1 MHCGGRFRICGNN
14 VAHPGRNH
22 HLRCEYRNDCYG
34 PNCGP
39 RYVRRRQH
47 HIHDNHILS
56 IRRYRSISRPVCA
69 VLQTKNEIVNMAA
82 LAMRNFNLS
91 LGWLNNE
98 IIAFVVNLSGRRGL
112 GEKDHIFL
120 SGTFRTVRISN
131 LAKLTMN
138 FNQIL
143 LYFNNY
149 CLYLTIFIYICE
161 KFRVK
166 SWRYDSD
173 GI

>member
-1 MHCGGRFRICGNN
+1 MLDTGIFSSCAMLLVRECFNSLAAFSDALRRPFSYLRNN

-98 IIAFVVNLSGRRGL
+98 IVAFVQPVRKARTRRKGPYL
-112 GEKDHIFL
+112 P
-120 SGTFRTVRISN
+120 FRDFPYRENI
-131 LAKLTMN
+131 
-138 FNQIL
+138 
-143 LYFNNY
+143 
-149 CLYLTIFIYICE
+149 E
-161 KFRVK
+161 FR
-166 SWRYDSD
+166 
-173 GI
+173 